1 MVELCCAG
9 QGARVE
15 VFCQIRGHD
24 RGRCEGNGE
33 GSAAEGNGAV
43 RGGISMDFA
52 IVGQGIGDIGR
63 IENRWNELF
72 DSLKN
77 VENAVKEIVRMLREV
92 YEKIE
97 RAVDE
102 VMIEWERRRK
112 TRRYMALKVLSVYT
126 ETDMLDIRRLLRR
139 IYRARSCC

>member
-1 MVELCCAG
+1 
-9 QGARVE
+9 
-15 VFCQIRGHD
+15 
-24 RGRCEGNGE
+24 
-33 GSAAEGNGAV
+33 
-43 RGGISMDFA
+43 MDFA

-63 IENRWNELF
+63 VENHWNELF

>member
-1 MVELCCAG
+1 
-9 QGARVE
+9 
-15 VFCQIRGHD
+15 
-24 RGRCEGNGE
+24 
-33 GSAAEGNGAV
+33 
-43 RGGISMDFA
+43 MDFA

-63 IENRWNELF
+63 VENRWNELF

-126 ETDMLDIRRLLRR
+126 DTDMLDIRRLLRR

>member
-1 MVELCCAG
+1 
-9 QGARVE
+9 
-15 VFCQIRGHD
+15 
-24 RGRCEGNGE
+24 
-33 GSAAEGNGAV
+33 
-43 RGGISMDFA
+43 MDFA

-63 IENRWNELF
+63 VENRWNELF

-112 TRRYMALKVLSVYT
+112 TRRYMALKVLSLYT

>member
-1 MVELCCAG
+1 
-9 QGARVE
+9 
-15 VFCQIRGHD
+15 
-24 RGRCEGNGE
+24 
-33 GSAAEGNGAV
+33 
-43 RGGISMDFA
+43 MDFA
-52 IVGQGIGDIGR
+52 IVGQGREDIER
-63 IENRWNELF
+63 VENLMNELIDF
-72 DSLKN
+72 SKN
-77 VENAVKEIVRMLREV
+77 IANALKEIVRMLREV

-102 VMIEWERRRK
+102 VMIEWERRRN

>member
-1 MVELCCAG
+1 
-9 QGARVE
+9 
-15 VFCQIRGHD
+15 
-24 RGRCEGNGE
+24 
-33 GSAAEGNGAV
+33 
-43 RGGISMDFA
+43 MDFS

-63 IENRWNELF
+63 VENRWNELF

-77 VENAVKEIVRMLREV
+77 VEKAVKEIVRMLREV

>member
-1 MVELCCAG
+1 
-9 QGARVE
+9 
-15 VFCQIRGHD
+15 
-24 RGRCEGNGE
+24 
-33 GSAAEGNGAV
+33 
-43 RGGISMDFA
+43 MDFA

-126 ETDMLDIRRLLRR
+126 ETDMLDIRRLFRR

>member
-1 MVELCCAG
+1 
-9 QGARVE
+9 
-15 VFCQIRGHD
+15 
-24 RGRCEGNGE
+24 
-33 GSAAEGNGAV
+33 
-43 RGGISMDFA
+43 MDFA

-63 IENRWNELF
+63 VENRWNELF

-102 VMIEWERRRK
+102 VMIELERRRK

>member
-1 MVELCCAG
+1 
-9 QGARVE
+9 
-15 VFCQIRGHD
+15 
-24 RGRCEGNGE
+24 
-33 GSAAEGNGAV
+33 
-43 RGGISMDFA
+43 MDFA

-63 IENRWNELF
+63 VENRWNELF

-77 VENAVKEIVRMLREV
+77 VEKAVKETVRMLREV

>member
-1 MVELCCAG
+1 
-9 QGARVE
+9 
-15 VFCQIRGHD
+15 
-24 RGRCEGNGE
+24 
-33 GSAAEGNGAV
+33 
-43 RGGISMDFA
+43 MDFA

-63 IENRWNELF
+63 VENRWNELF

-97 RAVDE
+97 RAVE

>member
-1 MVELCCAG
+1 
-9 QGARVE
+9 
-15 VFCQIRGHD
+15 
-24 RGRCEGNGE
+24 
-33 GSAAEGNGAV
+33 
-43 RGGISMDFA
+43 MDFA

-63 IENRWNELF
+63 VENRWNELF

-92 YEKIE
+92 YEKIK

-126 ETDMLDIRRLLRR
+126 ETDMLDIRRLFRR

>member
-1 MVELCCAG
+1 
-9 QGARVE
+9 
-15 VFCQIRGHD
+15 
-24 RGRCEGNGE
+24 
-33 GSAAEGNGAV
+33 
-43 RGGISMDFA
+43 MDFA

-63 IENRWNELF
+63 IENRWNKLF

>member
-1 MVELCCAG
+1 
-9 QGARVE
+9 
-15 VFCQIRGHD
+15 
-24 RGRCEGNGE
+24 
-33 GSAAEGNGAV
+33 
-43 RGGISMDFA
+43 MDFA

-63 IENRWNELF
+63 VENRWNELF

-77 VENAVKEIVRMLREV
+77 VENSVKEIVRMLREV

-102 VMIEWERRRK
+102 VMIEWEIRRK

>member
-1 MVELCCAG
+1 
-9 QGARVE
+9 
-15 VFCQIRGHD
+15 
-24 RGRCEGNGE
+24 
-33 GSAAEGNGAV
+33 
-43 RGGISMDFA
+43 MDFA

-63 IENRWNELF
+63 VENRWNELF

-97 RAVDE
+97 RTVDE
-102 VMIEWERRRK
+102 VMIEREKRRK

>member
-1 MVELCCAG
+1 
-9 QGARVE
+9 
-15 VFCQIRGHD
+15 
-24 RGRCEGNGE
+24 
-33 GSAAEGNGAV
+33 
-43 RGGISMDFA
+43 MDFA

-63 IENRWNELF
+63 VENRWNELF

-102 VMIEWERRRK
+102 FMIEWERRRK

-126 ETDMLDIRRLLRR
+126 GIEMLDIRRMLRR
-139 IYRARSCC
+139 VYRARSCC

>member
-1 MVELCCAG
+1 
-9 QGARVE
+9 
-15 VFCQIRGHD
+15 
-24 RGRCEGNGE
+24 
-33 GSAAEGNGAV
+33 
-43 RGGISMDFA
+43 MDFA

-63 IENRWNELF
+63 VENRWNELF

-97 RAVDE
+97 RTVDE
-102 VMIEWERRRK
+102 VMIEREKRRK
-112 TRRYMALKVLSVYT
+112 TRRDMTLKVLSVYT
-126 ETDMLDIRRLLRR
+126 ETEMLDIGRLLRR

>member
-1 MVELCCAG
+1 
-9 QGARVE
+9 
-15 VFCQIRGHD
+15 
-24 RGRCEGNGE
+24 
-33 GSAAEGNGAV
+33 
-43 RGGISMDFA
+43 MDFA

-63 IENRWNELF
+63 VENRWNELF

-77 VENAVKEIVRMLREV
+77 VENAVKEIVRMLWEV

>member
-1 MVELCCAG
+1 
-9 QGARVE
+9 
-15 VFCQIRGHD
+15 
-24 RGRCEGNGE
+24 
-33 GSAAEGNGAV
+33 
-43 RGGISMDFA
+43 MDFA

-63 IENRWNELF
+63 VENRWNELF

-126 ETDMLDIRRLLRR
+126 ETDMLDIRRL
-139 IYRARSCC
+139 

>member
-1 MVELCCAG
+1 
-9 QGARVE
+9 
-15 VFCQIRGHD
+15 
-24 RGRCEGNGE
+24 
-33 GSAAEGNGAV
+33 
-43 RGGISMDFA
+43 MDFA

-63 IENRWNELF
+63 VENRWNELF

-139 IYRARSCC
+139 IYRARSCLMLPLH

>member
-1 MVELCCAG
+1 
-9 QGARVE
+9 
-15 VFCQIRGHD
+15 
-24 RGRCEGNGE
+24 
-33 GSAAEGNGAV
+33 
-43 RGGISMDFA
+43 MDFA

-63 IENRWNELF
+63 VENRWNELF

-97 RAVDE
+97 RTVDE
-102 VMIEWERRRK
+102 VMIEREKRRK
-112 TRRYMALKVLSVYT
+112 TRRDMTLKVLSVYT
-126 ETDMLDIRRLLRR
+126 ETEMLDIRRLLRR

>member
-1 MVELCCAG
+1 
-9 QGARVE
+9 
-15 VFCQIRGHD
+15 
-24 RGRCEGNGE
+24 
-33 GSAAEGNGAV
+33 
-43 RGGISMDFA
+43 MDFA

-97 RAVDE
+97 RAVEE
-102 VMIEWERRRK
+102 VRIEWERRRK